1 MVNNPYFY
9 SNQSVASTAQ
19 ITDAADHPHTGLIKA
34 LSVGLTGSY
43 PIRAENNF
51 AITHASA
58 STINVATGVVFRDGI
73 KQATTTAVTG
83 VTIVSTSPTAG
94 STYAL
99 VVVQANNTVVVRVTN
114 TTNSVPAYTLGDI
127 PIALVLYTNNA
138 ATTEVQFLTTNKANN
153 GLDIGYADGSSEY
166 VSKGTLTATA
176 DGLFITG
183 VAAATVADADK
194 LLMQDAG
201 SSDVIKSA
209 TVSSIVALSPSLS
222 GTTNNQVVTV
232 TGALAMQGESGLLY
246 DGSNLTVGSGVI
258 VSSAGSTLTVSQSSN
273 DWTLASSLAS
283 KKVGISVKNSDDAA
297 KIATFVASATTKE
310 VQLLGVEEVIIVS
323 LSDEGTDLTA
333 GTAKASFH
341 MPYAMTLYAVKAT
354 VNTAPTGATIVV
366 DINEAGTTVLSTKLS
381 IDASEFTSTS
391 AATAA
396 VISDAAL
403 ASDALITFD
412 IDQIGSTAAGK
423 GLKVTLYGKRV

>member
-43 PIRAENNF
+43 PIRAEDNF

-83 VTIVSTSPTAG
+83 VTIVSSSPTAG

-166 VSKGTLTATA
+166 VSKGTLTANA

-183 VAAATVADADK
+183 VAAATVATSDK

-246 DGSNLTVGSGVI
+246 DGSNLTVGGGLI
-258 VSSAGSTLTVSQSSN
+258 VGDTSTLTVSESGD
-273 DWTLASSLAS
+273 DWTLANTVDD
-283 KKVGISVKNSDDAA
+283 KKLGISVKNDASA
-297 KIATFVASATTKE
+297 VKIATFTAATPTNE
-310 VQLLGVEEVIIVS
+310 IQLLGVEEVIIVS
-323 LSDEGTDLTA
+323 LSDETTNLTT

-412 IDQIGSTAAGK
+412 IDQIGSSAAGK